1 MKKYRISFQLYSAR
15 KFPPIEAH
23 IEALAAI
30 GFDAVEPYG
39 GAYGNDSA
47 GLRKKLDAAG
57 LACPTA
63 HVALDLLDTDR
74 RAAIGI
80 AEALGLET
88 VVVPY
93 LVAEKRPA
101 DAAGWK
107 AIGARLAEHAA
118 ALAEKGFKLAWH
130 NHDFEY
136 VALPDG
142 SRPID
147 HLLAGKGVGF
157 EADIG
162 WIARAGGDAGAEIR
176 KYGPKIAAF
185 HVKDLAPA
193 GTTVDDGWTDIGAG
207 TVDWKALLPGIEKS
221 ASDLLVFEH
230 DNPSDWRGFA
240 SRSFAYVSKLVGR
253 G

>member
-1 MKKYRISFQLYSAR
+1 MKTYRISFQLYSAR
-15 KFPPIEAH
+15 KFPPVEAQL
-23 IEALAAI
+23 EALAAI

-39 GAYGNDSA
+39 GAYGNDPA
-47 GLRKKLDAAG
+47 GLRRKLDAVG

-63 HVALDLLDTDR
+63 HVALDLLNSDR
-74 RAAIGI
+74 AAAIGI

-107 AIGARLAEHAA
+107 TIGAQLAGHAA
-118 ALAEKGFKLAWH
+118 ALAEKGFRLAWH

-136 VALPDG
+136 ATLPDG
-142 SRPID
+142 SRPIE

-162 WIARAGGDAGAEIR
+162 WIARAGKDPEAEVKRYAG
-176 KYGPKIAAF
+176 KIAAF

-193 GTTVDDGWTDIGAG
+193 GTTADDGWTDIGSG
-207 TVDWKALLPGIEKS
+207 TIAWKTLLPAIEAS

-240 SRSFAYVSKLVGR
+240 SRSYGYVSNLVGR
-253 G
+253 S

>member
-15 KFPPIEAH
+15 KFPPVEAQL
-23 IEALAAI
+23 EALAAI

-39 GAYGNDSA
+39 AVSGNDPE
-47 GLRKKLDAAG
+47 GLRKKLDALG

-63 HVALDLLDTDR
+63 HVAFDLLNSDR
-74 RAAIGI
+74 AAAIGI

-93 LVAEKRPA
+93 LVPEKRPA
-101 DAAGWK
+101 DLAGWK
-107 AIGARLAEHAA
+107 AIGARLADHAA
-118 ALAEKGFKLAWH
+118 ALAEKGFGLAWH

-136 VALPDG
+136 ATLPDR
-142 SRPID
+142 SRPIE

-162 WIARAGGDAGAEIR
+162 WITRAGKDPEAETR
-176 KYGPKIAAF
+176 KYASKIAVF
-185 HVKDLAPA
+185 HVKDVAPA
-193 GTTVDDGWTDIGAG
+193 GTTVDDGWTDVGSGI
-207 TVDWKALLPGIEKS
+207 VDWKSLMPAIEAS